1 MTTQSKVAKTE
12 AAEQAQTKQI
22 GNIRE
27 ILEQQLAEI
36 TRRKRLADNR
46 QVFLTKK
53 NALQEFKKSISEEK
67 LNGSFDSSKFKISL
81 ASASYRDEDKISIN
95 NIDLIFDFIDLL
107 DAKIDEYV
115 LKIETELLG

>member
-1 MTTQSKVAKTE
+1 MTTQTKVAKTE
-12 AAEQAQTKQI
+12 KAEQAQTKQI

-27 ILEQQLAEI
+27 ILEQQLTEI
-36 TRRKRLADNR
+36 TKRKRLADNR

-53 NALQEFKKSISEEK
+53 NAIQDFRKTIEEEK

-81 ASASYRDEDKISIN
+81 TSAGYRDDDKISIN
-95 NIDLIFDFIDLL
+95 NIDLIFDFLDLL

-115 LKIETELLG
+115 EKIESELIG